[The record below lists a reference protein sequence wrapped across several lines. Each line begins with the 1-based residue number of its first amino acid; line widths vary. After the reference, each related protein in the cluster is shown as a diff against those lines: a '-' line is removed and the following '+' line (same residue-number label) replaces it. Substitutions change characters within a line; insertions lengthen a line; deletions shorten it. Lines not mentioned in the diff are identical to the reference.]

1 MTNSTADKILL
12 SKKERKQNR
21 AHYMFGQMKVPHAI
35 LKIGI
40 PSIIGMLVM
49 GLYTFFDS
57 FMAQQ
62 LLSDEGY
69 SIGIASSKINP
80 IATGLMSF
88 GFLFALGGAT
98 RFSVALGQ
106 KNPERQKEVAAW
118 SFFIGLVVV
127 ILMTLVTKFSLNAI
141 WSAQAISPNDP
152 AITNYAVP
160 FLNIYLWGSVIQ
172 FLFMFITNFLRSD
185 GLNGVAAGA
194 YILSSVVNIIL
205 DYFFMSPHMANLGYK
220 GGALA
225 TTLAWVIG
233 LIYVLIFYFR
243 NITHGGHFIIS
254 PKYLRGGGKTIL
266 LVMLIGLTP
275 FARNFGNSITSTVG
289 NHFLSNLPSH
299 PISWNADAINQ
310 WISGIKAH
318 GGWAAIPDSMRQFLM
333 SHGIH
338 NINELTTANLENVLQ
353 QSFGSQYWQRLF
365 AGVMPMLMLFFMPS
379 FGIIQASRG
388 LIAYNYGA
396 KNKDR
401 VIQGVWWT
409 IIMAVSYFIIATII
423 IMLSGHAIAA
433 GFNVKNNAQ
442 VGLLI
447 NGHMT
452 QLGSMP
458 TLGDDVRKVIYIM
471 FWSLPVYG
479 IQFGAMT
486 FFQSTNRIVWSV
498 FMALLRGV
506 IIEIPSLF
514 LLYHI
519 AHANNNAWL
528 YFWGYPVM
536 DVVSTLIVIPIMFWA
551 LHELKV
557 KGFKK
562 DGDEASNMNVYK
574 DETTEETNEVALKT
588 T

>member
-1 MTNSTADKILL
+1 MTQLT
-12 SKKERKQNR
+12 KKQIKTNR
-21 AHYMFGQMKVPHAI
+21 AHYMFGEMKVPKAI

-57 FMAQQ
+57 FMAQR
-62 LLSDEGY
+62 LLSSEGY

-80 IATGLMSF
+80 IVTGLMSF

-106 KNPERQKEVAAW
+106 KNPERQKEIAAW
-118 SFFIGLVVV
+118 SFFVGFVVV
-127 ILMTLVTKFSLNAI
+127 ILITLITKFSLNAI
-141 WSAQAISPNDP
+141 WRAQAISSNDP
-152 AITNYAVP
+152 AIVNYAIP
-160 FLNIYLWGSVIQ
+160 FLNIYLWGSIIQ
-172 FLFMFITNFLRSD
+172 FVFMFFTNFLRSD

-194 YILSSVVNIIL
+194 YILSSVVNIFL
-205 DYFFMSPHMANLGYK
+205 DWIFMSPHIAAMGYK

-225 TTLAWVIG
+225 TTLAWVVG
-233 LIYVLIFYFR
+233 LVYVLFFYFR
-243 NITHGGHFIIS
+243 NIRHGGHFIIH
-254 PKYLRGGGKTIL
+254 PKYLRGGKKIIL

-275 FARNFGNSITSTVG
+275 FARNFGGSITSTVG

-299 PISWNADAINQ
+299 PINWDANAIQQ
-310 WISGIKAH
+310 WIAGIKAH
-318 GGWAAIPDSMRQFLM
+318 GGWSAIPASFRTFLE

-338 NINELTTANLENVLQ
+338 NMNELTVNSLEAVLQ

-396 KNKDR
+396 KNKER

-409 IIMAVSYFIIATII
+409 IMMAVSYFILATIV
-423 IMLSGHAIAA
+423 IMLAGHAIAA
-433 GFNVKNNAQ
+433 GFNVTNNAT
-442 VGLLI
+442 VGILV
-447 NGHMT
+447 NGHMLT
-452 QLGSMP
+452 LGSMP
-458 TLGDDVRKVIYIM
+458 TLGNDVQKVIYIM

-486 FFQSTNRIVWSV
+486 FFQSTNRIVWST

-514 LLYHI
+514 LLSSL
-519 AHANNNAWL
+519 AHHYNDAWL

-536 DVVSTLIVIPIMFWA
+536 DVVSTLITIPIMFWA
-551 LHELKV
+551 LHQLKV
-557 KGFKK
+557 NGFKK
-562 DGDEASNMNVYK
+562 DMDEEANMNVYK
-574 DETTEETNEVALKT
+574 EEKIEEVDEFALKIKAT
-588 T
+588 